1 MKKTR
6 ENLLEKLLQQ
16 KRHPIRPKLVS
27 ALLSICLLLAS
38 LPAELYGFQ
47 VQAEGQ
53 EYKILS
59 FSELPEEVRSQNVEP
74 GTSLE
79 ELNLPG
85 TLEAVCVPLQ
95 YEEPELA
102 ENQGQTLSDT
112 KWKHGE
118 GGDNLPPVTEKI
130 RRKEK
135 KFRRLTQSQNRKEIW
150 NRLRL
155 IQKGI
160 WKNSRSRAKRRRSR
174 RKLTALQKK
183 RL

>member
-38 LPAELYGFQ
+38 LPVEPYGFQ

-74 GTSLE
+74 GTSQE
-79 ELNLPG
+79 E
-85 TLEAVCVPLQ
+85 
-95 YEEPELA
+95 
-102 ENQGQTLSDT
+102 
-112 KWKHGE
+112 
-118 GGDNLPPVTEKI
+118 GDNLPPVTEKNQ
-130 RRKEK
+130 EK
-135 KFRRLTQSQNRKEIW
+135 GKEISPSDAEPEPEGD
-150 NRLRL
+150 LEPPASDTEGDL
-155 IQKGI
+155 EE
-160 WKNSRSRAKRRRSR
+160 
-174 RKLTALQKK
+174 
-183 RL
+183 

>member
-38 LPAELYGFQ
+38 LPVEPYGFQ

-79 ELNLPG
+79 G
-85 TLEAVCVPLQ
+85 
-95 YEEPELA
+95 
-102 ENQGQTLSDT
+102 
-112 KWKHGE
+112 
-118 GGDNLPPVTEKI
+118 
-130 RRKEK
+130 R
-135 KFRRLTQSQNRKEIW
+135 
-150 NRLRL
+150 
-155 IQKGI
+155 
-160 WKNSRSRAKRRRSR
+160 
-174 RKLTALQKK
+174 
-183 RL
+183 